1 MRSRVLANA
10 VLQISVAAVYFA
22 AAKAGLALASLVPQV
37 TLIWPPTGI
46 ALAAVVLLGLRV
58 WPGIAFGAFLA
69 NVTTAE
75 PVLTA
80 AGIALGNTLE
90 AVAAGWL
97 LARVGFRARLGRLR
111 DAGGARAVRRGR
123 EHHDLRDHRS
133 DESVRGRR
141 AAVVAVRAALGDLVA
156 RRRRRRP
163 GGRAAAPHVGR
174 AAVAA
179 VERPAARRAPR
190 ALAGDVR
197 GRSSRVRPGRA
208 RPRVAARLPRLSDR
222 DPVRAASRPARRRR
236 WPSSPRWASRC
247 RAPCS
252 APAPSPAPRRPRAW
266 SCSSSTPRCSLSPV
280 SCSGP

>member
-97 LARVGFRARLGRLR
+97 LARVGFRAGSAACAMPARSCCS
-111 DAGGARAVRRGR
+111 ARASSTTISATIGV
-123 EHHDLRDHRS
+123 
-133 DESVRGRR
+133 DESVRRRR
-141 AAVVAVRAALGDLVA
+141 AAVVAVRTALGDLVA
-156 RRRRRRP
+156 RRRRR
-163 GGRAAAPHVGR
+163 
-174 AAVAA
+174 
-179 VERPAARRAPR
+179 
-190 ALAGDVR
+190 
-197 GRSSRVRPGRA
+197 
-208 RPRVAARLPRLSDR
+208 
-222 DPVRAASRPARRRR
+222 
-236 WPSSPRWASRC
+236 
-247 RAPCS
+247 
-252 APAPSPAPRRPRAW
+252 
-266 SCSSSTPRCSLSPV
+266 
-280 SCSGP
+280 